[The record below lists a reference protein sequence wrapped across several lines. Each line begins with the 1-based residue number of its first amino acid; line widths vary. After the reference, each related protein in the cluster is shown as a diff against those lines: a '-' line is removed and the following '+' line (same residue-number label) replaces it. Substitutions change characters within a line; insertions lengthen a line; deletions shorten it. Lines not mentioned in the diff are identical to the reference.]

1 MSIFTNRYK
10 SNDSQFEIKI
20 SLEKTN
26 YFPGEQIN
34 AIVELSSKNNINI
47 NNNTLKISYFIKQ
60 IEFWQN
66 MPNIKDSNI
75 QIPNGIYDNGKK
87 EYLKDKNNYQEK
99 IILSKEE
106 VINFSLLSKNVFRNS
121 CNITLKIQLPKEMQN
136 SFEWY
141 KENSV
146 FCFSRTILA
155 IHIKDLNLYSYNYI
169 FIQKEQPKIPNEIS
183 VQKTIGNDPLIFF
196 WESDN
201 MKFDIYSKIDSVG
214 IYNIFPVEIKID
226 TSKLKSELIS
236 INFSFKRKIKFM
248 INGEQSVFLNTS
260 DFTENLWEEN
270 KTLDINEKNHFLKFD
285 IPLVDN
291 EKILNKKKL
300 NFNVNSEANIKKYF
314 SYLMPTYKG
323 NNIQCE
329 YFLKIKPIFSGN
341 KIYVHDFQINV
352 ELFHDN
358 NSSSVDAINEIN
370 KIFKEENE
378 QIRTENNINEK
389 TNINGGSNYSLPDE
403 EMLKNYYSNKISPY

>member
-1 MSIFTNRYK
+1 MSIFTYRNK
-10 SNDSQFEIKI
+10 INDSQFEIKI
-20 SLEKTN
+20 SLEKIN

-34 AIVELSSKNNINI
+34 AIIQLISKNNINF
-47 NNNTLKISYFIKQ
+47 NVNSLKISYFIKQ

-66 MPNIKDSNI
+66 MPNIKDSNF

-87 EYLKDKNNYQEK
+87 EYLKDKNNYFEK

-106 VINFSLLSKNVFRNS
+106 VINFSSLSKNVLRNS
-121 CNITLKIQLPKEMQN
+121 CNITLKIKLPKDIQN

-141 KENSV
+141 KENNV

-169 FIQKEQPKIPNEIS
+169 FIQKEQPKISNEIS
-183 VQKTIGNDPLIFF
+183 VQKTIGNEPLIFF
-196 WESDN
+196 WETDN
-201 MKFDIYSKIDSVG
+201 IKFDIYSKKNCLG

-260 DFTENLWEEN
+260 DFTENLWEEK
-270 KTLDINEKNHFLKFD
+270 KTLDKNEKNHVLIFE
-285 IPLVDN
+285 IPLIDN
-291 EKILNKKKL
+291 EKILSKKKL
-300 NFNVNSEANIKKYF
+300 NFNINNEINNKKYF

-329 YFLKIKPIFSGN
+329 YFLKIKPIFEGN
-341 KIYVHDFQINV
+341 KIYVHEFPIYL
-352 ELFHDN
+352 ELFHEN
-358 NSSSVDAINEIN
+358 NSSSLDAINNIN
-370 KIFKEENE
+370 KIITEENE
-378 QIRTENNINEK
+378 QIRVENNFNDK

-403 EMLKNYYSNKISPY
+403 EMLKRYYSNKITSY

>member
-1 MSIFTNRYK
+1 M
-10 SNDSQFEIKI
+10 
-20 SLEKTN
+20 
-26 YFPGEQIN
+26 
-34 AIVELSSKNNINI
+34 
-47 NNNTLKISYFIKQ
+47 
-60 IEFWQN
+60 
-66 MPNIKDSNI
+66 
-75 QIPNGIYDNGKK
+75 
-87 EYLKDKNNYQEK
+87 
-99 IILSKEE
+99 
-106 VINFSLLSKNVFRNS
+106 
-121 CNITLKIQLPKEMQN
+121 
-136 SFEWY
+136 
-141 KENSV
+141 
-146 FCFSRTILA
+146 
-155 IHIKDLNLYSYNYI
+155 
-169 FIQKEQPKIPNEIS
+169 
-183 VQKTIGNDPLIFF
+183 QKTIGNDPLIFF

-236 INFSFKRKIKFM
+236 VNFSFKRKIKFM

-300 NFNVNSEANIKKYF
+300 NFNVNSEANNKKYF

-341 KIYVHDFQINV
+341 KIYVHDFQINI

-370 KIFKEENE
+370 KIPEDTYYNPNTQTEDENTLSPCLIKISSLEYSTGFFFTLSNCLIQCPENYYYAGNNKCKKCHPLCKECFAEGTN
-378 QIRTENNINEK
+378 TENNCLSCANEESR
-389 TNINGGSNYSLPDE
+389 IF
-403 EMLKNYYSNKISPY
+403 

>member
-1 MSIFTNRYK
+1 MSIFTYRNK
-10 SNDSQFEIKI
+10 FHDSQYEIKI
-20 SLEKTN
+20 SLEKIN

-34 AIVELSSKNNINI
+34 ALIQLLSKNNINL
-47 NNNTLKISYFIKQ
+47 NVNSLKISYFIKQ

-75 QIPNGIYDNGKK
+75 QIPKGIYDNGKK
-87 EYLKDKNNYQEK
+87 EYLKDKNNYFEK

-121 CNITLKIQLPKEMQN
+121 CNTITLKIQLPKEMQN

-141 KENSV
+141 KEDNV

-169 FIQKEQPKIPNEIS
+169 FIQKKQSITPNEIS
-183 VQKTIGNDPLIFF
+183 IQKTIGNDPLIFF
-196 WESDN
+196 WETDN
-201 MKFDIYSKIDSVG
+201 IKFDIYSKKDSLG

-236 INFSFKRKIKFM
+236 INFAFKRKIKFM

-270 KTLDINEKNHFLKFD
+270 ITLEKNEKNHVLKFS

-291 EKILNKKKL
+291 EKIISKKKL
-300 NFNVNSEANIKKYF
+300 NFNVNSEINNKRYF
-314 SYLMPTYKG
+314 SYMMPTYKG

-329 YFLKIKPIFSGN
+329 YFLKIKPIFAGN
-341 KIYVHDFQINV
+341 KIYVHDFQINL
-352 ELFHDN
+352 ELFHEN
-358 NSSSVDAINEIN
+358 NSSSLDDINEIN
-370 KIFKEENE
+370 KIITEENE
-378 QIRTENNINEK
+378 QIRTENNFNDK
-389 TNINGGSNYSLPDE
+389 FNRRNV
-403 EMLKNYYSNKISPY
+403 KKILFL